1 MGFVLDMNQL
11 TFLNGTINH
20 DMSQETIMKKV
31 KEQLKGRI
39 EKKKMENSLK
49 QEKTKKDLEKKL
61 FFSPAQKTI
70 DFRYSQNNILN
81 NDRFKNIKK
90 LKNSYKD

>member
-39 EKKKMENSLK
+39 KKKMENSLK
-49 QEKTKKDLEKKL
+49 QEKTKKDKNY
-61 FFSPAQKTI
+61 F
-70 DFRYSQNNILN
+70 ILLHKRLLIL
-81 NDRFKNIKK
+81 DI
-90 LKNSYKD
+90 LKIIY

>member
-1 MGFVLDMNQL
+1 
-11 TFLNGTINH
+11 
-20 DMSQETIMKKV
+20 
-31 KEQLKGRI
+31 
-39 EKKKMENSLK
+39 MENSLK

-70 DFRYSQNNILN
+70 DFRYSQNNILD

-90 LKNSYKD
+90 LKNSYKY

>member
-11 TFLNGTINH
+11 TFLNCTINN

-39 EKKKMENSLK
+39 EKKGKFTWIRKKLK
-49 QEKTKKDLEKKL
+49 KIKKL
-61 FFSPAQKTI
+61 FFLLHK
-70 DFRYSQNNILN
+70 RLLIL
-81 NDRFKNIKK
+81 DI
-90 LKNSYKD
+90 LKIIY

>member
-39 EKKKMENSLK
+39 EKKMENSLK
-49 QEKTKKDLEKKL
+49 QEKTKKD
-61 FFSPAQKTI
+61 
-70 DFRYSQNNILN
+70 
-81 NDRFKNIKK
+81 
-90 LKNSYKD
+90 

>member
-1 MGFVLDMNQL
+1 MKNFLNINFFGGNLYKMGFVLDMNQL

-39 EKKKMENSLK
+39 EKKKWKIHLN
-49 QEKTKKDLEKKL
+49 KKKPKK
-61 FFSPAQKTI
+61 I
-70 DFRYSQNNILN
+70 
-81 NDRFKNIKK
+81 
-90 LKNSYKD
+90 